1 MKQTEFLN
9 TVMPFKDKVY
19 RLAKRLLVS
28 SEEAEDATQE
38 LFMKLW
44 NRKDKLSSYKSV
56 EAFAMT
62 MTKNYCFD
70 RLKSKQAS
78 NLSLV
83 HSNYKENGTSLD
95 RKTELNDSVSILSL
109 VHSNYKE
116 NGTSLDRKTELN
128 DSVSIVHQLIAKLPE
143 QQRMIIQLRDV
154 EDYEYEEI
162 GKVLDIKPTA
172 VRVALSR
179 ARKKIRE
186 QLIKQH
192 NYGINQN

>member
-1 MKQTEFLN
+1 MKQTEFLS

-44 NRKDKLSSYKSV
+44 NRKEKLSSYKSV

-78 NLSLV
+78 NM
-83 HSNYKENGTSLD
+83 
-95 RKTELNDSVSILSL
+95 SL